1 MKIDALL
8 PIYAILQ
15 AGLLYNVKFNFVL
28 SNIQRDRGIMEKR
41 ETPPIFTPFVVL
53 LLSVP
58 LATG

>member
-28 SNIQRDRGIMEKR
+28 SNIQIIQVEKQ
-41 ETPPIFTPFVVL
+41 
-53 LLSVP
+53 
-58 LATG
+58 